1 MDFTAQLNDHQRAAV
16 MHVEGPLVI
25 FAGAGSGK
33 TRTLT
38 RRIAYLMTE
47 HGVPAWRILAVT
59 FTNKAAREMRERIET
74 LVGPTAQRLWMGTFH
89 SMCARMLRMHGSR
102 IGIDP
107 HFVIFDSDDSTRLIK
122 EVVAQSGLDSQ
133 RYKPSSFL
141 HQISDAK
148 NKLQTYQAQ
157 LEAAQTPLEKYAAQF
172 YKQYQERLRASR
184 ALDFDDLLVESV
196 RLLETDQETRDY
208 WSDRFLH
215 VLIDE
220 FQDAN
225 LAQFRWAQ
233 LLASRHRN
241 ICVVGDDDQSIYAWR
256 GADVQQILNF
266 TTAYPDATVIRLEQ
280 NYRSTSTILDAA
292 HGVIKRNTGRSP
304 KKLWTE
310 DGAGE
315 SLVLHGAATA
325 HEEAFWVA
333 DQIAQLQRLDR
344 VSYSDIAILCRVNAQ
359 SRVFEEI
366 FMRLRIPLRLVG
378 TQRFYDRREI
388 KDLTSYLRVL
398 YNPHDNVALSRII
411 NVPARGIGATTV
423 DRLTGH
429 AAQTGR
435 SMWEVLS
442 AIEEEKPFSPAV
454 HKKLVPLLALL
465 RELQEAAQLTDRV
478 DELLQLIIRKT
489 GYINFLL
496 NEKDGKGED
505 RVRNVDELTLA
516 ASEFE
521 PQALIDEDGEIAAAP
536 DELDYLGQFLETVT
550 LDDER
555 QQAVNNGQAVTL
567 MTLHGA
573 KGLEFPMVFL
583 VGMEQGLLPHARAVW
598 NSEASNND
606 LEEERRLC
614 YVGLTRAMKRI
625 FLSYA
630 AQRTLHGRT
639 EITQPSQFLKE
650 IPNDLIERS
659 GMARFLDS
667 PRQAL
672 VNDTL
677 EKFNGSS
684 RPNNATE
691 TKHAPVDA
699 DVPPTYEMGDRLRHP
714 KFGEGLVVK
723 MSPHGGNSEW
733 VEIAFLQPGIGT
745 KKLAVHYAP
754 LEKVG

>member
-1 MDFTAQLNDHQRAAV
+1 MNFTDDLNAPQSSAV
-16 MHVEGPLVI
+16 THTDGPLVI

-47 HGVPAWRILAVT
+47 QGVPAWRILAVT

-74 LVGPTAQRLWMGTFH
+74 LVGPAAQRLWMGTFH
-89 SMCARMLRMHGSR
+89 SMCARMLRMHGER

-107 HFVIFDSDDSTRLIK
+107 HFVIFDSDDSSRLMKDIVK
-122 EVVAQSGLDSQ
+122 DSGLDSQ
-133 RYKPSSFL
+133 RFKPANFL
-141 HQISDAK
+141 NQVSDAK
-148 NKLQTYQAQ
+148 NKLQSPQQ
-157 LEAAQTPLEKYAAQF
+157 VMEAAGSPLEKHAAQF

-196 RLLETDQETRDY
+196 RLLETSEETRNY
-208 WSDRFLH
+208 WSDRFQH

-233 LLASRHRN
+233 LLASKHRN

-266 TTAYPDATVIRLEQ
+266 TKHYPDAKTIRLEQ

-292 HGVIKRNTGRSP
+292 YGVISRNNGRSA
-304 KKLWTE
+304 KKLWT
-310 DGAGE
+310 DGGEGE
-315 SLVLHGAATA
+315 SLTLHGAATA
-325 HEEAFWVA
+325 HEEAFWVV
-333 DQIAQLQRLDR
+333 DQINQLRRIDR
-344 VSYSDIAILCRVNAQ
+344 VPYSQFAILCRVNAQ
-359 SRVFEEI
+359 SRIFEEI
-366 FMRLRIPLRLVG
+366 FMRQRIPLRLIG

-388 KDLTSYLRVL
+388 KDLTAYLRVL
-398 YNPHDNVALSRII
+398 YNPHDNVAFSRII

-423 DRLTGH
+423 DRLTEY
-429 AAQTGR
+429 ATQTNR

-442 AIEEEKPFSPAV
+442 TLEEEKYFSPTV
-454 HKKLVPLLALL
+454 HKKLLPLLHLL
-465 RELQEAAQLTDRV
+465 RELQEASTKMDRV
-478 DELLQLIIRKT
+478 YDLLQLIIHKT

-505 RVRNVDELTLA
+505 RLRNVDELTLA
-516 ASEFE
+516 GSEFE
-521 PQALIDEDGEIAAAP
+521 PPQIIAEDGEIMPPP
-536 DELDYLGQFLETVT
+536 DALDYLGQFLENIT

-555 QQAVNNGQAVTL
+555 QQAVDSGDAVTM

-573 KGLEFPMVFL
+573 KGLEFPNVFL
-583 VGMEQGLLPHARAVW
+583 VGLEQGLLPHARAVW
-598 NSEASNND
+598 NTDASKDD

-614 YVGLTRAMKRI
+614 YVGITRAMKRL

-639 EITQPSQFLKE
+639 EITKPSQFLE
-650 IPNDLIERS
+650 EVPSELVNRS
-659 GMARFLDS
+659 GMARFLES

-677 EKFNGSS
+677 EKFAGSKIDTIKS
-684 RPNNATE
+684 QHKPI
-691 TKHAPVDA
+691 DA
-699 DVPPTYEMGDRLRHP
+699 DLPTTYEMGDRLRHP
-714 KFGEGLVVK
+714 KFGEGLIVK

-754 LEKVG
+754 LEKVLS

>member
-1 MDFTAQLNDHQRAAV
+1 MNFTDDLNAPQASAV
-16 MHVEGPLVI
+16 THTDGPLVI

-47 HGVPAWRILAVT
+47 QGVPAWRILAVT

-74 LVGPTAQRLWMGTFH
+74 LVGPIAQRLWMGTFH
-89 SMCARMLRMHGSR
+89 SMCARMLRMHGDR

-122 EVVAQSGLDSQ
+122 EIVGAAGLDSQ
-133 RYKPSSFL
+133 RFKPAGFL

-148 NKLQTYQAQ
+148 NKLQSP
-157 LEAAQTPLEKYAAQF
+157 AAMIDAAESPLEKHAAQF
-172 YKQYQERLRASR
+172 YKQYQERLRASH
-184 ALDFDDLLVESV
+184 ALDFDDLLGESV
-196 RLLETDQETRDY
+196 RLLETSRETLEY
-208 WSDRFLH
+208 WSDRFQH

-233 LLASRHRN
+233 LLASKHRN

-266 TTAYPDATVIRLEQ
+266 TKHYPDAKIIRLEQ
-280 NYRSTSTILDAA
+280 NYRSTATILDAA
-292 HGVIKRNTGRSP
+292 HGVISRNAGRSA

-310 DGAGE
+310 GAQGE
-315 SLVLHGAATA
+315 SVVLHGAATA
-325 HEEAFWVA
+325 HEEAFWVV
-333 DQIAQLQRLDR
+333 DQINQLRRIDR
-344 VSYSDIAILCRVNAQ
+344 VPYSHIAILCRVNAQ
-359 SRVFEEI
+359 SRIFEEI
-366 FMRLRIPLRLVG
+366 FLRSRIPLRLIG

-411 NVPARGIGATTV
+411 NVPARGIGATTLE
-423 DRLTGH
+423 RLTET
-429 AAQTGR
+429 AAQSGR
-435 SMWEVLS
+435 SLWEVLS
-442 AIEEEKPFSPAV
+442 ALEVEKYFSPAV
-454 HKKLVPLLALL
+454 HKKLLPLLHLL
-465 RELQEAAQLTDRV
+465 QELQKASLQTERV
-478 DELLQLIIRKT
+478 DDLLQLITKKT
-489 GYINFLL
+489 SYINYLL

-521 PQALIDEDGEIAAAP
+521 PPQIVAEDGEILPPP
-536 DELDYLGQFLETVT
+536 DALDYLGQFLETVT

-555 QQAVNNGQAVTL
+555 QQAVDTGEAVTL

-573 KGLEFPMVFL
+573 KGLEFPVVFL

-598 NSEASNND
+598 NTDATNND

-614 YVGLTRAMKRI
+614 YVGITRAMQRLY
-625 FLSYA
+625 LSYA

-639 EITQPSQFLKE
+639 EITKPSQFLEE
-650 IPNDLIERS
+650 IPTELLNRS

-672 VNDTL
+672 VRDTL
-677 EKFNGSS
+677 EQFSTMKTTHK
-684 RPNNATE
+684 PA
-691 TKHAPVDA
+691 DA
-699 DVPPTYEMGDRLRHP
+699 DLPTTYELGDRLRHP
-714 KFGEGLVVK
+714 KFGEGLIVK

-754 LEKVG
+754 LEKVLS